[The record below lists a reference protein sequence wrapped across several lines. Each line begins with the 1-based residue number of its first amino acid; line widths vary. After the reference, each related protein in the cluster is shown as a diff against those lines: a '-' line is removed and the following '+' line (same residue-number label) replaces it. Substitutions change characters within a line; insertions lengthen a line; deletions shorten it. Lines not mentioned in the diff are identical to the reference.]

1 MALAPQ
7 PSFAELDA
15 LVTRS
20 RDAGLPVTLQVEG
33 EPRPLPAGIDLAA
46 YRIVQEALTNT
57 LKHAGASPTDVL
69 VRWHEHELELEVLD
83 RGPAH
88 PGAGRANGSNAPGH
102 GLLGMGERVRLYGG
116 ELDTGRRRGGGFRVR
131 ARLPFE
137 ERERVRV

>member
-1 MALAPQ
+1 MPLAPQ

-15 LVTRS
+15 LVARS
-20 RDAGLPVTLQVEG
+20 RHAGLPVTLVIEG

-46 YRIVQEALTNT
+46 YRIIQEALTNT
-57 LKHAGASPTDVL
+57 LKHAGASPTEVL
-69 VRWHEHELELEVLD
+69 VRWREDELELEVLD

-88 PGAGRANGSNAPGH
+88 PGAGRANGAAAAGH

-116 ELDTGRRRGGGFRVR
+116 ALETGRRRGGGFRVW